1 MTCPQIS
8 NKKAFDFGA
17 ILNSVS
23 GFWFKIF
30 SFINVLLIFIL
41 AAFYID
47 TDLPVGDP
55 TVPYILTIRNR
66 DVQFRNRNVPSAQKV
81 TDLLFRISF
90 RDLGSRNRTSVI
102 FMTFGQFLD
111 HDFAYVVHGP
121 TGLCPDS

>member
-66 DVQFRNRNVPSAQKV
+66 DVQFRNRNVPSAQTV

-90 RDLGSRNRTSVI
+90 SDLGSRNRTSVI

>member
-66 DVQFRNRNVPSAQKV
+66 DVQFRNRNVPSAQTV

-90 RDLGSRNRTSVI
+90 SDLGSRNRTSVI

-111 HDFAYVVHGP
+111 HDFAYVIHGP

>member
-8 NKKAFDFGA
+8 NKKEFDFGA

-47 TDLPVGDP
+47 TDLPVGDA
-55 TVPYILTIRNR
+55 TVPYILTFRNR

-121 TGLCPDS
+121 TGSCPDS